1 MPELK
6 IKNHRFVEAPFH
18 KARWTGGKIDPIAVI
33 VHDTAGRLTPRNSAA
48 YLQNNAAQTSVH
60 LVVERDGGAE
70 QQVPFDRRANH
81 AGRSSY
87 RGRVGC
93 NNFTIGI
100 EIVNPGCMTAGR
112 PGFARAWY
120 GQEFDIEEYGIQYVE
135 TKEHGSGWWMPYPE
149 EQLQTVEDM
158 LGALL
163 GKYPAI
169 RDIVGHWYVSP
180 GRKFDTNPLFPLAQ
194 IRSRVMGREDFA
206 EDDAE
211 AGSVAMPATRDTM
224 MMVNV
229 PGDSLN
235 MRRWPSFNPNVIH
248 AVPHGTLV
256 PVIRAGKFADRDWA
270 LISYGGREGWV
281 VDRYLSTPTR

>member
-1 MPELK
+1 MPELT
-6 IKNHRFVEAPFH
+6 IKNHRFVDVPFN
-18 KARWTGGKIDPIAVI
+18 KARWTGGKIEPIAVI
-33 VHDTAGRLTPRNSAA
+33 VHDTAGRLNPRNSAV
-48 YLQNNAAQTSVH
+48 YLQNNNAQTSVH
-60 LVVERDGGAE
+60 LVAERSGSFE

-93 NNFTIGI
+93 NNFTLGI
-100 EIVNPGCMTAGR
+100 EIVNPGRMTAGR

-120 GQEFDIEEYGIQYVE
+120 GEEFNIEEYGIQHVE
-135 TKEHGSGWWMPYPE
+135 TKEHGAGWWMPYPE
-149 EQLQTVEDM
+149 EQLETVEDM
-158 LGALL
+158 LAALL
-163 GKYPAI
+163 RKYPNI

-180 GRKFDTNPLFPLAQ
+180 GRKSDTNPLFPLDQ

-206 EDDAE
+206 DEDAE
-211 AGSVAMPATRDTM
+211 AGSVEMPEGPIM

-248 AVPHGTLV
+248 AVPHGTVV
-256 PVIRAGKFADRDWA
+256 PVIRAGEWS
-270 LISYGGREGWV
+270 LIAYGGHEGWV
-281 VDRYLSTPTR
+281 VSRYLTSPET

>member
-1 MPELK
+1 MANLS
-6 IKNHRFVEAPFH
+6 IKNHRFENVPFN

-48 YLQNNAAQTSVH
+48 YLQSNSAETSVH
-60 LVVERDGGAE
+60 LVAERDGSSE

-87 RGRVGC
+87 RGLVGC
-93 NNFTIGI
+93 NNFTLGI
-100 EIVNPGCMTAGR
+100 EIVNPGRMTAGR

-135 TKEHGSGWWMPYPE
+135 TKEHGSGWWMPYTE
-149 EQLQTVEDM
+149 EQLQAVEDM
-158 LGALL
+158 LVALL
-163 GKYPAI
+163 GKYSKI

-180 GRKFDTNPLFPLAQ
+180 GRKTDTNPLFPLEQ

-206 EDDAE
+206 DDDAD
-211 AGSVAMPATRDTM
+211 AGSVEMQDGDTVA
-224 MMVNV
+224 MVNV

-248 AVPHGTLV
+248 AVPHGTVV
-256 PVIRAGKFADRDWA
+256 PVVRVGEFAGRAWS
-270 LISYGGREGWV
+270 LIAYGGHEGWV
-281 VDRYLSTPTR
+281 VDRYLTSPKT